1 MGPHLMRRPPK
12 YVNGFVDRYGR
23 PRWYFRR
30 AGFKKVP
37 LPGLPWSPEFM
48 EAYER
53 ALAGQPAPIGAERT
67 IPGTL
72 RALAVSYFASP
83 AFRATRPS
91 TQYSYRNVIDRLCA
105 EHGDKRVALLQ
116 RDHVVKLLARAAT
129 AVAANKLRSSLRALM
144 QHAVEIGMR
153 ADDPARDIRRV
164 PGGKSD
170 GYHSWTEAEI
180 EQFERRHPIGSRA
193 RLAFALLLYTGQ
205 RRSDVVRMGRQHLS
219 DGAICVRQV
228 KTGREVW
235 IPVHDA
241 LAPILAGASSN
252 MTFLLTD
259 QGKPYTMA
267 GFGNWFRRQCREAG
281 LRGCSAHGLR
291 KAAARRLA
299 EAGCSTHE
307 IAAITGHASLK
318 EVARY
323 TEAADR
329 KRLAQSAMA
338 KARTSSDKLL
348 GKFVKNGKKP

>member
-1 MGPHLMRRPPK
+1 MGPPLMRRPPQ
-12 YVNGFVDRYGR
+12 YCNGFIDRHGKA
-23 PRWYFRR
+23 RWYFRR

-48 EAYER
+48 AAYEQ
-53 ALAGQPAPIGAERT
+53 ALVGQPAPIGAKRT

-72 RALAVSYFASP
+72 RALAVSYFASS
-83 AFRATRPS
+83 AFRTARPS
-91 TQYSYRNVIDRLCA
+91 TQRIYRGVVDRLCA

-116 RDHVVKLLARAAT
+116 REHLIKLLAARAHT
-129 AVAANKLRSSLRALM
+129 PGAANALRRSLRALM

-153 ADDPARDIRRV
+153 ADDPTRDVRKV
-164 PGGKSD
+164 PTAKGD
-170 GYHSWTEAEI
+170 GFHSWTEGEL
-180 EQFERRHPIGSRA
+180 EQFERHHPVGSRA

-205 RRSDVVRMGRQHLS
+205 RRSDVARMGRQHIN

-235 IPVHDA
+235 VPIHPA
-241 LAPILAGASSN
+241 LASIIAETPASN
-252 MTFLLTD
+252 LTFLITD
-259 QGKPYTMA
+259 QGRPYTVK
-267 GFGNWFRRQCREAG
+267 GFGNWFHDQCRAAG
-281 LRGCSAHGLR
+281 LQGCSAHGLR

-323 TEAADR
+323 TEAVDR
-329 KRLAQSAMA
+329 RRLAVSAMA
-338 KARTSSDKLL
+338 KIRTSSD
-348 GKFVKNGKKP
+348 

>member
-12 YVNGFVDRYGR
+12 FVHGYIDRHGK

-30 AGFKKVP
+30 PGFKQVP

-48 EAYER
+48 AAYEE
-53 ALAGQPAPIGAERT
+53 ALAAQPTPIGIGRVK
-67 IPGTL
+67 PGTL
-72 RALAVSYFASP
+72 HALAVSYFASP
-83 AFRATRPS
+83 AFRTTRPS

-116 RDHVVKLLARAAT
+116 REHVMKLLAARSDKPAT
-129 AVAANKLRSSLRALM
+129 ANALRRSLRALM

-153 ADDPARDIRRV
+153 ADDPTRDVRAIPV
-164 PGGKSD
+164 KGD

-180 EQFERRHPIGSRA
+180 LQFERHHEVGSRA

-205 RRSDVVRMGRQHLS
+205 RRSDVVRMGRQHLN
-219 DGAICVRQV
+219 DGAICVRQQ

-235 IPVHDA
+235 VPVHDA
-241 LAPILAGASSN
+241 LAAILAEASTN
-252 MTFLLTD
+252 LTFLLTD
-259 QGKPYTMA
+259 QGKPYTAA
-267 GFGNWFRRQCREAG
+267 GFGNWFRDQCQAAG

-299 EAGCSTHE
+299 EAGCIAHE
-307 IAAITGHASLK
+307 ISAITGHASLR

-323 TEAADR
+323 TESADR
-329 KRLAQSAMA
+329 RKLAASAMA
-338 KARTSSDKLL
+338 KVKSRTSS
-348 GKFVKNGKKP
+348 G

>member
-1 MGPHLMRRPPK
+1 MRRPPQ
-12 YVNGFVDRYGR
+12 YCNGFIDRHGKA
-23 PRWYFRR
+23 RWYFRR

-37 LPGLPWSPEFM
+37 LPGLPWSPEFIA
-48 EAYER
+48 AYEQ
-53 ALAGQPAPIGAERT
+53 ALAGQPAPIGVDRVR
-67 IPGTL
+67 PGTL
-72 RALAVSYFASP
+72 HALAVSYFASP
-83 AFRATRPS
+83 AFRTTRPS
-91 TQYSYRNVIDRLCA
+91 TQYTYRNVIDRLCA

-116 RDHVVKLLARAAT
+116 RDHVVKLLAARAST
-129 AVAANKLRSSLRALM
+129 PVAANALRRSLRALM
-144 QHAVEIGMR
+144 QHAVEIGLR
-153 ADDPARDIRRV
+153 ADDPTRDVRKV
-164 PGGKSD
+164 PTAKGD
-170 GYHSWTEAEI
+170 GYHSWTEGEI
-180 EQFERRHPIGSRA
+180 EQFERLHPVGSRA

-235 IPVHDA
+235 VPVHEA
-241 LAPILAGASSN
+241 LTPILASSATN
-252 MTFLLTD
+252 LTFLLTD
-259 QGKPYTMA
+259 RGKPYTA
-267 GFGNWFRRQCREAG
+267 TGFRAAG

-338 KARTSSDKLL
+338 KVRTLSDKPDER
-348 GKFVKNGKKP
+348 FVKKG

>member
-1 MGPHLMRRPPK
+1 MRRPPQ
-12 YVNGFVDRYGR
+12 YTNGYLDRHGKA
-23 PRWYFRR
+23 RWYFRR

-48 EAYER
+48 AAYER

-83 AFRATRPS
+83 AFRTKRAS
-91 TQYSYRNVIDRLCA
+91 TQYTYRNVIERLCV

-116 RDHVVKLLARAAT
+116 REHVIKLLAARAHTPGT
-129 AVAANKLRSSLRALM
+129 ANALRRSLRTLM

-153 ADDPARDIRRV
+153 SDDPTRDVRKV
-164 PGGKSD
+164 PTAKGD
-170 GYHSWTEAEI
+170 GYHSWTEGEI
-180 EQFERRHPIGSRA
+180 EQFERHHPIGSRA

-219 DGAICVRQV
+219 DNAICVRQV
-228 KTGREVW
+228 KTDREVW
-235 IPVHDA
+235 VPVHEA

-252 MTFLLTD
+252 LTFLLTD
-259 QGKPYTMA
+259 QGKPYTAA
-267 GFGNWFRRQCREAG
+267 GFGNWFRDQCHATG
-281 LRGCSAHGLR
+281 LHGCTAHGLR

-299 EAGCSTHE
+299 EAGCTTHE
-307 IAAITGHASLK
+307 ISAITGHASLK

-323 TEAADR
+323 TEAVDR
-329 KRLAQSAMA
+329 RRLALSAMA
-338 KARTSSDKLL
+338 KIRTSSD
-348 GKFVKNGKKP
+348 